1 MLTTNKKMALGTA
14 LLSVLCILGFQ
25 IPAPAEWQKPL
36 QLSLACEA
44 LACLAIHPLDPAK
57 FLVASGHD
65 KKAA

>member
-1 MLTTNKKMALGTA
+1 MRKINKKKTGWIAA
-14 LLSVLCILGFQ
+14 LLFFCMTGFQ
-25 IPAPAEWQKPL
+25 MPAPAEWQKPL